1 MEPFVKCCIVVHRV
15 AHLHEEAGAERSSN
29 VDVVISAGEL
39 CAPAGQVE
47 AVHDSGQL
55 LPHIVSRHQ

>member
-1 MEPFVKCCIVVHRV
+1 MCG
-15 AHLHEEAGAERSSN
+15 HLHEEAGAERSAD

-47 AVHDSGQL
+47 AVHDPRQL
-55 LPHIVSRHQ
+55 LPHVIGRHQ